1 LEIIQFVIAILNAK
15 CVIKDAKVTQAS
27 AIVSVLLDPKKHE
40 LELEAPAMSEEMLTL
55 LLESMD

>member
-1 LEIIQFVIAILNAK
+1 VIAILNAK